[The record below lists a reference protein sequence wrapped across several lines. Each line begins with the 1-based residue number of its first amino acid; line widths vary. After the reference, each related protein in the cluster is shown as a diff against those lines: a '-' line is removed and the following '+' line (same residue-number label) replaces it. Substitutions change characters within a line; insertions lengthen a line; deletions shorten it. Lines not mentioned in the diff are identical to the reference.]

1 MEPKPG
7 PEKDASKR
15 ADKKRCR
22 KYLLGMILGLYPFLV
37 TSTRQGHV
45 TMIHDT
51 GGKSGHSHLEV

>member
-22 KYLLGMILGLYPFLV
+22 KYLLGMILGLFIPSL
-37 TSTRQGHV
+37 SRALDKG
-45 TMIHDT
+45 M
-51 GGKSGHSHLEV
+51 